1 MLRHFHDIT
10 NVVFINLDSRIDRR
24 TQFESQFRKIGLQPQ
39 RFDAIRNADGAIG
52 CSMSHVA
59 CMELAIQNNWDHVLV
74 CEDDATIT
82 NPGHLVYQVNHFLNR
97 FKDSW
102 DVLLLAG
109 NNYQPFRQESPE
121 AVRVANCQTTTSYL
135 VRRPYFNRLL
145 ANFKEGLRNL
155 IAAPAEQPNYAID
168 QYWKLL
174 QRRDRWYLIV
184 PISMIQ
190 RSDFSDVSNR
200 RVDYSNVMTQINK
213 KWHRRRKS
221 VVPVKSR
228 VRKLKNVTGFGLF
241 FNIIIL
247 NILIY

>member
-1 MLRHFHDIT
+1 MLQNFNDIT
-10 NVVFINLDSRIDRR
+10 NVLFINLDSRTDRR
-24 TQFESQFRKIGLQPQ
+24 KHFESQFFEIGFHPQ
-39 RFDAIRNADGAIG
+39 RFAAIQNARGAIG
-52 CSMSHVA
+52 CTMSHIA
-59 CMELAIQNNWDHVLV
+59 CMEMAIQNNWDHVLV
-74 CEDDATIT
+74 CEDDATII
-82 NPGHLVYQVNHFLNR
+82 NPGQLVHQVNHFFQR
-97 FKDSW
+97 FNDSW

-121 AVRVANCQTTTSYL
+121 AVRVANCQTTTAYL
-135 VRRPYFNRLL
+135 VRRPYFETLL
-145 ANFKEGLRNL
+145 ANFKEGLRKL
-155 IAAPAEQPNYAID
+155 KAID

-200 RVDYSNVMTQINK
+200 RVDYINVMTQINK

-241 FNIIIL
+241 F
-247 NILIY
+247 

>member
-1 MLRHFHDIT
+1 MLQNFNDIT
-10 NVVFINLDSRIDRR
+10 NVLFINLDSRTDRR
-24 TQFESQFRKIGLQPQ
+24 KHFESQFFEIGFHPQ
-39 RFDAIRNADGAIG
+39 RFAAIQNARGAIG
-52 CSMSHVA
+52 CTMSHIA
-59 CMELAIQNNWDHVLV
+59 CMEMAIQNKWDHVLV
-74 CEDDATIT
+74 CEDDATII
-82 NPGHLVYQVNHFLNR
+82 NRGQLVNQVNHFFQQFN
-97 FKDSW
+97 DSW

-109 NNYQPFRQESPE
+109 NNYQPFRKESPG
-121 AVRVANCQTTTSYL
+121 AVRVANCQTTTAYL
-135 VRRPYFNRLL
+135 VRRPYFETLL
-145 ANFKEGLRNL
+145 ANFKEGLRKL
-155 IAAPAEQPNYAID
+155 KAID

-228 VRKLKNVTGFGLF
+228 VRKLKNITGFGLF
-241 FNIIIL
+241 F
-247 NILIY
+247 